1 VGTVGIA
8 GPRWCRGVAEGLAPI
23 PGTWQW
29 QLCAGDPTSLPG
41 REVTR
46 SPLYETAEPTA
57 MAAWMAGGTPAEPT
71 GRSST
76 RPGFRRASDMVRQ
89 HRLKLMTCIVP
100 ITEMR
105 MDSQMPT
112 TNSLASGGDPLERK
126 DLRFTR
132 LALNNWRNFTAVDVT
147 LQLRMFL
154 VGPNASGKSNLLD
167 SFRFLSDIVTV
178 GGGFQA
184 AVSRRDGVGM
194 LRSFAARRNPAIK
207 IRVTLGNERVPDE
220 WDYTLAFTQDSQRRP
235 RVEREI
241 VLHRGRTLLNRPDS
255 DDKNDPDR
263 LRQTHLEQVN
273 VNRDFRD
280 VADFFASV
288 RYMHVVPQLIREPDR
303 SVGHSNDP
311 FGGDFLE
318 QIARTNKRT
327 RDSRLKRIVEALR
340 VAVPQL
346 QEVEFNTDVRGVPH
360 LRSRYQ
366 NWRPDGAWQSE
377 EHFSDG
383 TLRLLG
389 LLWAVTDGTG
399 PLLLEE
405 PELSLHPEVVR
416 YIPQMFARVQRRSGR
431 QILASSHSP
440 EIINDPGIGLDEVLV
455 LIPQNEG
462 TLVERLVDVPR
473 AKDMYAAGIELSE
486 ILGSMTRP
494 PDVSQ
499 LSLFAS

>member
-1 VGTVGIA
+1 MGN
-8 GPRWCRGVAEGLAPI
+8 
-23 PGTWQW
+23 
-29 QLCAGDPTSLPG
+29 
-41 REVTR
+41 
-46 SPLYETAEPTA
+46 
-57 MAAWMAGGTPAEPT
+57 
-71 GRSST
+71 
-76 RPGFRRASDMVRQ
+76 
-89 HRLKLMTCIVP
+89 
-100 ITEMR
+100 
-105 MDSQMPT
+105 QMP
-112 TNSLASGGDPLERK
+112 SASSPANDGDSVERK
-126 DLRFTR
+126 DLHFTR
-132 LALNNWRNFTAVDVT
+132 LTLNNWRNFTSVDVK

-184 AVSRRDGVGM
+184 AVSRRGGVSM

-207 IRVTLGNERVPDE
+207 IHVTLGNEKSPNE
-220 WDYTLAFTQDSQRRP
+220 WDYTLAFAQDSQRRP
-235 RVEREI
+235 RIERET
-241 VLHRGRTLLNRPDS
+241 VLHRGRSLLDRPDS
-255 DDKNDPDR
+255 NDENDPDR

-280 VADFFASV
+280 IADFFASV

-303 SVGHSNDP
+303 SVGHPNDP

-318 QIARTNKRT
+318 QIAKTNKRT

-346 QEVEFNTDVRGVPH
+346 QEVEFNTDARGVPH
-360 LRSRYQ
+360 LRGRYQ
-366 NWRPDGAWQSE
+366 HWRPHGVWQNE

-389 LLWAVTDGTG
+389 LLWAITDGTG

-416 YIPQMFARVQRRSGR
+416 YIPQMFARAQLRSKR
-431 QILASSHSP
+431 QILLSSHSP

-462 TLVERLVDVPR
+462 TLVRLLADDPQAKSMR
-473 AKDMYAAGIELSE
+473 ATGIELSE
-486 ILGSMTRP
+486 ILGNMTRP
-494 PDVSQ
+494 PDASQ